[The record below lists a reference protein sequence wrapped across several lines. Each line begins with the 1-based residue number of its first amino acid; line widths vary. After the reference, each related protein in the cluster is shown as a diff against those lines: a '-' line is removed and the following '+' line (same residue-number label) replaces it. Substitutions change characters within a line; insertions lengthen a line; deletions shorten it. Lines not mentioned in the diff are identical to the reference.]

1 MRFLGTKKKQ
11 KSAKCSCLARPI
23 PFVLSTVCLIYF
35 GNTRPHLTAHKCY
48 FISIHTHK
56 NCTGVSNMFP
66 ANTSW
71 FYCQA
76 LYIAVVLTEP
86 EPPHTHTFPNTFIP
100 GKWRQRH
107 WWECGV
113 WSICATWWTEE
124 NGQGGRRRRKKR
136 MNTNSHLSLI
146 CRPSTERQTHSRL
159 SGSAQTAWSRF
170 RRRMEGIHTACR
182 QRFTKSNI
190 PSVIQC
196 LIHIFSLFVIH
207 SLSY

>member
-86 EPPHTHTFPNTFIP
+86 KSPTYTDTGTHSQIHSFQANDVRGIDGNVVCGPYVPHGGP
-100 GKWRQRH
+100 KKMAK
-107 WWECGV
+107 E
-113 WSICATWWTEE
+113 AEE
-124 NGQGGRRRRKKR
+124 EGRRGWIQTLTWVWYVVPVRSVKLIVGFQDLLKQLGVVFVVEWRVSTQPADR
-136 MNTNSHLSLI
+136 GLLS
-146 CRPSTERQTHSRL
+146 Q
-159 SGSAQTAWSRF
+159 
-170 RRRMEGIHTACR
+170 
-182 QRFTKSNI
+182 
-190 PSVIQC
+190 
-196 LIHIFSLFVIH
+196 IFLLWFNV
-207 SLSY
+207 

>member
-86 EPPHTHTFPNTFIP
+86 EPPHTQTQAHIP
-100 GKWRQRH
+100 KYIHSRQMTSEALMGMWCVVH
-107 WWECGV
+107 MCHMV
-113 WSICATWWTEE
+113 D
-124 NGQGGRRRRKKR
+124 RRKWPRRQKKKKEEEDEYKLSPESD
-136 MNTNSHLSLI
+136 MSSQYGASNS
-146 CRPSTERQTHSRL
+146 
-159 SGSAQTAWSRF
+159 
-170 RRRMEGIHTACR
+170 
-182 QRFTKSNI
+182 
-190 PSVIQC
+190 
-196 LIHIFSLFVIH
+196 
-207 SLSY
+207 